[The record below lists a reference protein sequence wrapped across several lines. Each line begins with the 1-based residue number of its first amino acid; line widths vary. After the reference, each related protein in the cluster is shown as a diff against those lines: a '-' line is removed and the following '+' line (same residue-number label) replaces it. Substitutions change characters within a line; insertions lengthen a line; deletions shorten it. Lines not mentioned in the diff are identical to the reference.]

1 MKQFV
6 LGAIIGLLA
15 ARLAISQTQNPSTVP
30 EAAWERYAEAKR
42 AIDKGNAEWVE
53 A

>member
-6 LGAIIGLLA
+6 LGAIIVLLA
-15 ARLAISQTQNPSTVP
+15 ARLAISQAQNPSAVP
-30 EAAWERYAEAKR
+30 EAASERYAEAKR